1 MLSQEYN
8 DTMLITYLAALTKG
22 AAFVDDL
29 SKKFNLVSQE
39 SKRYFDLVIC
49 FVLFCFVLF
58 CFVLFC
64 FVLFWFGL
72 VWFGL
77 VWFGLVWFVLFCFL
91 NPFLCFRYSKG
102 RFGQMHF

>member
-39 SKRYFDLVIC
+39 SKRYFDFVIC
-49 FVLFCFVLF
+49 FVLFCFVF
-58 CFVLFC
+58 
-64 FVLFWFGL
+64 
-72 VWFGL
+72 
-77 VWFGLVWFVLFCFL
+77 
-91 NPFLCFRYSKG
+91 
-102 RFGQMHF
+102 